1 MRKIIGFLLG
11 LFFIVTA
18 NGASMINDTETER
31 LLSELVAPIARAAN
45 MDPTRLKIHIVHDD
59 DFNAFVSGGEDVYVY
74 TGLLTRIKS
83 PSALQAVI
91 AHELGHT
98 IGGHMTQMADRM
110 AAEMRRAL
118 LIQALGVGL
127 MAASGEPSLGA
138 GVLAGAGGIATQGML
153 SFSRDEERIADNLG
167 LDLMKRAGLNP
178 NAFVTVFEQMRD
190 ITGAA
195 ESRVNPN
202 RVNHPLTG
210 ERLQNVREYI
220 AANPG
225 KYTSLDKKYSVPYDL
240 VRAKLRGYL
249 ATPAQVADTYPTSDT
264 SVPARYA
271 RTISDMRM
279 GRMDAAADGARAL
292 IAKDK
297 QNGYFYELLGDIEFG
312 RGNYDAAVTAYESAL
327 KYVGDAPQIQTALAL
342 VLAERGGAD
351 DITRANEL
359 CLRANLKE
367 PSPLTYWVMARLA
380 GDSGRADWARAEYYS
395 LMGNNKKARGYAK
408 SAQKK
413 LPHDTPEFLKS
424 GDILNRKK

>member
-11 LFFIVTA
+11 LFFVVTA
-18 NGASMINDTETER
+18 NAASMINDTETER
-31 LLSELVAPIARAAN
+31 LLADLVAPIARAAN
-45 MDPTRLKIHIVHDD
+45 LDPARLKIHIVHDD

-98 IGGHMTQMADRM
+98 IGGHTTQMADRM

-167 LDLMKRAGLNP
+167 LELMKKAGLNP

-225 KYTSLDKKYSVPYDL
+225 KYTSSDKQYSHPYDL

-249 ATPAQVADTYPTSDT
+249 ATPGQVADTYPASDK
-264 SVPARYA
+264 SDAARYA
-271 RTISDMRM
+271 RAISSMRT
-279 GRMDAAADGARAL
+279 GQLDAAATATREL
-292 IAKDK
+292 ISRNPK
-297 QNGYFYELLGDIEFG
+297 NGYYYELLGDIEFA
-312 RGNYDAAVTAYESAL
+312 RGDYDAAVNAYDNAL
-327 KYVGDAPQIQTALAL
+327 KYVGGAPQIETTLAL
-342 VLAERGGAD
+342 VLAERGTPS
-351 DITRANEL
+351 DIARANEL
-359 CLRANLKE
+359 CLRANLTE
-367 PSPLTYWVMARLA
+367 PAPLTYWVMARLA
-380 GDSGRADWARAEYYS
+380 GDNGRADWARAEYYS
-395 LMGNNKKARGYAK
+395 MMGNDKKARGYAK

-413 LPHDTPEFLKS
+413 LPHDTPEFIKS